1 MMEER
6 DAARARVEELEVEL
20 SHYKGAAGAENPS
33 AQDLVDALNARTE
46 LPVVQRKGEELASA
60 CRRIVNDPLSRRDQV
75 QSALLNAIQ
84 AFEKK

>member
-1 MMEER
+1 MMAER

-46 LPVVQRKGEELASA
+46 LPVARRRGEDLASA
-60 CRRIVNDPLSRRDQV
+60 CRAILNDPTMDRGRV
-75 QSALLNAIQ
+75 QGKLLTAIQ
-84 AFEKK
+84 SYDK